1 MGATKEVTL
10 DLHAVA
16 DDPAFAVLANRG
28 HRLDRALEAVEN
40 MTYTGCRHLES
51 LVVLVATN
59 FTNGHVQTSVG
70 QI

>member
-1 MGATKEVTL
+1 MSAAKEVTL

-16 DDPAFAVLANRG
+16 NDPTFAVLANRG

-40 MTYTGCRHLES
+40 MTCTGRRHLES

-59 FTNGHVQTSVG
+59 FTGRHVQTSMG
-70 QI
+70 

>member
-1 MGATKEVTL
+1 MSAAKEVTL

-16 DDPAFAVLANRG
+16 NDPAFAVLANRG

-40 MTYTGCRHLES
+40 MTCTGGRHLES

-59 FTNGHVQTSVG
+59 FTSRHV
-70 QI
+70 